1 MGNSVRVRFAPSP
14 TGFLHIGTAR
24 TALFNYVYAKR
35 NNGKFILR
43 IEDTDFKR
51 SKPEFLNEILDSL
64 KWLGLEPDEIYFQS
78 ERLDIYK
85 KYAQKLVDE
94 GKAFLKEGAIVFK
107 YEFQEVTFK
116 DLIRGKIKFTELP
129 KSEEVLIKSDGT
141 PTYNF
146 ACVIDDALLEISC
159 VIRGD
164 DHISNTPKQILLYKA
179 LGFKIPEFAH
189 LPMILAEEGGKLSK
203 RKGAVSIREFR
214 EQGFLAEGICNYLL
228 LLGWSPK
235 NNQEIITL
243 EEAIK
248 IFDLKDVKK
257 TAATFSIDKLK
268 WVNQNHIRKKSTQEL
283 KELLKPFLEKEKIN
297 TSDSYLEKVISLF
310 KERIKT
316 LKDFLEYSKY
326 FFVDTFEFEKE
337 ALELLKKNLKNE
349 FTLLIE
355 RFKNLSDFRA
365 PLIEKEFREL
375 VAELN
380 IKAKDLIHPV
390 RAALSGKRIGPS
402 LFEMIEVLGKDRVI
416 KRLEKAKEFMEV

>member
-416 KRLEKAKEFMEV
+416 KRLERAKEFMEV

>member
-78 ERLDIYK
+78 ERLNIYK

-116 DLIRGKIKFTELP
+116 DLIRGEIKFTELP